1 MITSAFP
8 NHSQQAPVRR
18 KYIADQS
25 AVEATPGTVLA
36 RLTLDDFHIVLGCFC
51 KQLLEEHG
59 GDAFLWFLIKVVVA
73 GGKMDARLNGHVEGG
88 YAVGRLLGS

>member
-1 MITSAFP
+1 M
-8 NHSQQAPVRR
+8 
-18 KYIADQS
+18 
-25 AVEATPGTVLA
+25 LA

-51 KQLLEEHG
+51 KKLVEEHG

-73 GGKMDARLNGHVEGG
+73 DGKMDARLNGRVEEG